1 MIILDTSILRT
12 FNPDS
17 SSADLLRAIRTLD
30 AERVAAPWT
39 VLTELC
45 AQQAIKYREQYEKA
59 AQAVETLRNTT
70 PWPLEVPLG
79 PCDEDAFRD
88 HWRSKWLE
96 VVEEIPT
103 SAEAVLQG
111 IFRESNN
118 LPPCRTVKGLK
129 IGARDASIWLS
140 AVGYA
145 REHPAETVYFVS
157 ANTTDFGNGAPYPSP
172 MSEDLVGL
180 EGRFVHVTSMDE
192 VAARFAEPTTIDE
205 DYAVAML
212 RSPAFLDEVRRASR
226 EDLAL
231 PRNGSFSC
239 TIAAGL
245 GGERVVIPADG
256 WITNKA
262 AFGAVENLRAYR
274 IGDNTWCTAT
284 VRWHLVGAVLTH
296 LRLDEGVMAAGAC
309 SWTTSVLFTPRG
321 AESRLTILRDDTP
334 LVVSAEELDAAD
346 LDLPVRML
354 DAGITPVQATI
365 EDLRRAIAA
374 EEAVVNMSRVRGI
387 PRAYEGAAMRRAVG
401 RQARLGD
408 ISED

>member
-12 FNPDS
+12 FSPES
-17 SSADLLRAIRTLD
+17 SSADLLRAIRALD

-59 AQAVETLRNTT
+59 AEAVECLRNTT

-79 PCDEDAFRD
+79 PCDEDAFREY
-88 HWRSKWLE
+88 WRSKWLE

-103 SAEAVLQG
+103 SGEAMRQG

-140 AVGYA
+140 AVEYA
-145 REHPAETVYFVS
+145 REHPDETVYFVS
-157 ANTTDFGNGAPYPSP
+157 ANTTDFATGAPYPSP

-180 EGRFVHVTSMDE
+180 ESRFVHLTSMDE
-192 VAARFAEPTTIDE
+192 VAARFTEPITIDQE
-205 DYAVAML
+205 YAVAML
-212 RSPAFLDEVRRASR
+212 GSPMFLDEVVRVSR
-226 EDLAL
+226 ETLAL
-231 PRNGSFSC
+231 PRDGSFAC

-245 GGERVVIPADG
+245 GDEHVIIPATG
-256 WITNKA
+256 WITTKA
-262 AFGAVENLRAYR
+262 AFGAVENLRTYR
-274 IGDNTWCTAT
+274 IGEQEWCTAT
-284 VRWHLVGAVLTH
+284 ARWHLVGAVLTE
-296 LRLDEGVMAAGAC
+296 LRLPEGVAAAGAC

-321 AESRLTILRDDTP
+321 AESRLTVLRDDTP
-334 LVVSAEELDAAD
+334 LAISGEEFDAMDLPIRALDAS
-346 LDLPVRML
+346 V
-354 DAGITPVQATI
+354 TPVEATV
-365 EDLRRAIAA
+365 EDLLQAA
-374 EEAVVNMSRVRGI
+374 AREAAVVNMSRARGI

-408 ISED
+408 TSKG